1 MSPCYLQSVLYQ
13 FIMFYPKN
21 VIMIFSAVAA
31 HFLFGVLHCQIL
43 PFSVLIIAGNVPGTN
58 LDLIHADL
66 LPFGY
71 SYGTCPMYRLFMMIY
86 LSKMVMSIATFNKPG
101 WHGSVGPQIY
111 HLQRVKICKGFPCFL
126 VVP

>member
-1 MSPCYLQSVLYQ
+1 MTPCYLQNMLYQ
-13 FIMFYPKN
+13 FIMFYPKKN

-71 SYGTCPMYRLFMMIY
+71 SYGTCRMYRLFMMIY

-101 WHGSVGPQIY
+101 WHPCYGMDQLGHKFIT
-111 HLQRVKICKGFPCFL
+111 CKE
-126 VVP
+126 